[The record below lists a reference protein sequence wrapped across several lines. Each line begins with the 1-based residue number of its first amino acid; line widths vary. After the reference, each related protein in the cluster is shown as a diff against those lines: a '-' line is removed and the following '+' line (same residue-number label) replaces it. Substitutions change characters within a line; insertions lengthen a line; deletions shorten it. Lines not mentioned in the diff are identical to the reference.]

1 MGNLN
6 VNRYLNITQDKILE
20 TILDL
25 HELEEYLTND
35 WFLYYGKAIVMLYYK
50 WGQQSTYIT
59 KKYELINPRN
69 WDKTSTMYK
78 GANRG

>member
-1 MGNLN
+1 MFVQEDLKGNSTVVSWHYNYEQRDLTFILANKTVGNLN

-35 WFLYYGKAIVMLYYK
+35 WFL
-50 WGQQSTYIT
+50 
-59 KKYELINPRN
+59 
-69 WDKTSTMYK
+69 
-78 GANRG
+78 